1 MAALMTIDLGYV
13 MWGYHKY
20 MCIGLQRST
29 WCSTH
34 TDGISKSM
42 TDTLLLFV
50 CLLPALNA
58 SLDSLLDIFG
68 ILARISAVVGQA

>member
-1 MAALMTIDLGYV
+1 
-13 MWGYHKY
+13 
-20 MCIGLQRST
+20 
-29 WCSTH
+29 
-34 TDGISKSM
+34 M